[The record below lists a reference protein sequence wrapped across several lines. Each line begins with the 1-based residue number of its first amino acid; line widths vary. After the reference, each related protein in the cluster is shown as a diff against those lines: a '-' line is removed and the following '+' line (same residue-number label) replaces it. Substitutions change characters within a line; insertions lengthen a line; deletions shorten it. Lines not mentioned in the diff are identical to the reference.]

1 MKNSLVAG
9 VAILL
14 VLSTATCTGQPSP
27 AVPSQDYAGTA
38 LDRPAADFRLTDHKS
53 AVVALSDF
61 WGQVVVLT
69 FMDSKCKEICP
80 LTAAQLRQ
88 AYSDLGAE
96 AASVVF
102 IGINV
107 NVEAKS
113 VADVKAPTKQW
124 RLDEIPTWHFLT
136 GSADELEP
144 VWKAY
149 GVAVLPAPEG
159 GEIAHTPGVYLIDQK
174 GRLRWYISTPYD
186 EAGTPQWTMP
196 LNELLVNHIRELWSE
211 K

>member
-1 MKNSLVAG
+1 MKNSLAAG

-14 VLSTATCTGQPSP
+14 AFSTATCTGQSSP
-27 AVPSQDYAGTA
+27 AVPSQDYAGTS
-38 LDRPAADFRLTDHKS
+38 LDRPASDFRLTDQNGI
-53 AVVALSDF
+53 VGALSDF
-61 WGQVVVLT
+61 RGQVVVLT
-69 FMDSKCKEICP
+69 FMDSECKEVCP

-88 AYSDLGAE
+88 AYSALGDE
-96 AASVVF
+96 AAAAVF

-107 NVEAKS
+107 NVEANG
-113 VADVKAPTKQW
+113 VADVKEATEKWQ
-124 RLDEIPTWHFLT
+124 LDEIPTWHFLT

-149 GVAVLPAPEG
+149 GVAVLPASEG